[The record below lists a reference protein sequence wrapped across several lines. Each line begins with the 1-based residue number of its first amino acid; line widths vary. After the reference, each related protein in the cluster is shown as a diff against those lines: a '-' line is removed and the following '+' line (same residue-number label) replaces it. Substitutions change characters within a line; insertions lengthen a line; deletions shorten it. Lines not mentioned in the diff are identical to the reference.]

1 MPLAETLVMLENT
14 IDALVPL
21 DGTKHLMLITGATR
35 VTPGRLSAAIRLGQR
50 AAAARVHL
58 HAMQIWQVLGRLR
71 TDSNPYSEAHLA
83 SVGGAGRGAP
93 LGDPNA
99 SAEAMLARET
109 GGITVTSPQ
118 GPAAFTRLARELST
132 WYVMGVEPLPADRYA
147 QPP

>member
-93 LGDPNA
+93 PG
-99 SAEAMLARET
+99 ART
-109 GGITVTSPQ
+109 PPGG
-118 GPAAFTRLARELST
+118 AR
-132 WYVMGVEPLPADRYA
+132 
-147 QPP
+147 PPRRTA